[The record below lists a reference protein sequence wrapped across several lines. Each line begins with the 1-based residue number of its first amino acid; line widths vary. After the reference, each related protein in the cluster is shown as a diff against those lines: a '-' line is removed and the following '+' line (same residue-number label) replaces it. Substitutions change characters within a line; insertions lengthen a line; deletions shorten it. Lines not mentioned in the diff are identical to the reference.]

1 MKILVIEDEEDIRE
15 VLRQMLEINGHT
27 VLAAASGEE
36 GLELA
41 AKQPDLILCDIGLP
55 GMDGYQVITAIRQR
69 RDGADLPFIFL
80 TARAT
85 RDDQRLGM
93 KLGADDYVTKPF
105 TEREIMDAIEARIR
119 RHLPLRERI
128 EQLLQERSREM
139 SAEWSHELLTPLT
152 AVMGGLDLIEAD
164 GGSVSPAELKGL
176 LGLIRSG
183 AERQQRLSHKLIR
196 FFELERIRSGPRQQP
211 AWECAADGPI
221 ALASA
226 RIAEQ
231 EDRKDDLRLQVEPGR
246 VALSADVLGN
256 AVAELVENALRF
268 SPKGSPVDV
277 SGRRVGGA
285 YRIEVSDCGEGMT
298 AEQMKTVGPFTQFG
312 RQHRE
317 QQGLGIGLAI
327 ARAVAEI
334 GGGRLDLM
342 AGRGGRGL
350 TVALDLPCV

>member
-15 VLRQMLEINGHT
+15 VLRQMLEMNGHS

-41 AKQPDLILCDIGLP
+41 DKQPDLILCDIGLP
-55 GMDGYQVITAIRQR
+55 GMDGYQVVTAIRQR
-69 RDGADLPFIFL
+69 PEGADMPFIFL

-85 RDDQRLGM
+85 RDDQRRGM
-93 KLGADDYVTKPF
+93 KLGADDYITKPF
-105 TEREIMDAIEARIR
+105 TERDVMDAIEARIR
-119 RHLPLRERI
+119 RQRPLRERI
-128 EQLLQERSREM
+128 ENLLQERRREM

-152 AVMGGLDLIEAD
+152 AVMGGLDLIEAE
-164 GGSVSPAELKGL
+164 GGGVSPAELKGL

-183 AERQQRLSHKLIR
+183 AERQQRLSNKLIR
-196 FFELERIRSGPRQQP
+196 FFELERIRAGTRPQP
-211 AWECAADGPI
+211 PWECAADGAI
-221 ALASA
+221 AAASA
-226 RIAEQ
+226 RVAGQ
-231 EDRKDDLRLQVEPGR
+231 EGRREDLRLQCEPGR
-246 VALSADVLGN
+246 VALSTDVLAD

-268 SPKGSPVDV
+268 STKGTPVDV
-277 SGRRVGGA
+277 SGRRTGGA

-298 AEQMKTVGPFTQFG
+298 AEQMKSVGPFTQFG

-334 GGGRLDLM
+334 GGGRLELM
-342 AGRGGRGL
+342 PGPGGRGL
-350 TVALDLPCV
+350 TAVLDLPCA